1 LTHWTPEAASTLNA
15 MVARHA
21 DKGAFAVFDM
31 DNTLYRYDLEE
42 SLLPF
47 LFHGTDVENGGVR
60 VWVDRREKYLKQITG
75 MQEASAARQKELG
88 LPVSADKNWVVV
100 KPEVIQ

>member
-1 LTHWTPEAASTLNA
+1 
-15 MVARHA
+15 
-21 DKGAFAVFDM
+21 
-31 DNTLYRYDLEE
+31 
-42 SLLPF
+42 
-47 LFHGTDVENGGVR
+47 
-60 VWVDRREKYLKQITG
+60 